1 MSHAYQLGCKCAI
14 AQMTKTAL
22 MAEAQGAITGLRHLG
37 GRIANLFRGA
47 PKNTTSLEQLGHFG
61 GSTSKPVVEHV
72 SQSLGQPAA
81 RSARGPMIEKITR
94 EGASPLGAPTAS
106 ASPVVS
112 PTSSSTSDI
121 GPRIRR
127 RAQAAEGA
135 TPPAAAPPAPAAAA
149 PPRNPDIEPKIRRR
163 GKMVRSPEAPG
174 APGAPGTPNAAPG
187 TPEAGKQT
195 SWGLPLAGGLGLGVL
210 GSHLFNSPPK

>member
-1 MSHAYQLGCKCAI
+1 MSPSHAYYLGCKYAF

-22 MAEAQGAITGLRHLG
+22 MAEAQGAVTGLRHLG
-37 GRIANLFRGA
+37 GRIANFFRGA

-72 SQSLGQPAA
+72 SQSLAQPAA
-81 RSARGPMIEKITR
+81 RSARGPVIEKITR
-94 EGASPLGAPTAS
+94 EGASPLGAPTTS
-106 ASPVVS
+106 ASPIA
-112 PTSSSTSDI
+112 TSTRSSTSDI

-135 TPPAAAPPAPAAAA
+135 TPPAAAPPATAAT

-163 GKMVRSPEAPG
+163 GKMVQSPEAPG
-174 APGAPGTPNAAPG
+174 APGTPKATPGA
-187 TPEAGKQT
+187 PEAGKQT
-195 SWGLPLAGGLGLGVL
+195 SWGLPLAGGLGLGML
-210 GSHLFNSPPK
+210 GSHLFNSPK